1 MVGWPDPDASVCL
14 ENDLPFVV
22 VSYHTGEYAAP
33 ARRLIESCRKNHLDF
48 YVVAVKSRGSWL
60 LNVRAR
66 PAFLLSVFPSTAR
79 DIVWV
84 DADGMVRS
92 FPEIFRGAET
102 VGYQLAAHRN
112 SKGRY
117 RVGTM
122 WFANTEKGRAF
133 VSRWSEAVRR
143 APGKTEQEVLNELL
157 LRPNRGVMV
166 LDLPATYCSI
176 FDKAVDKAAGPAV
189 IEHFQLSRKLR
200 RLVR

>member
-1 MVGWPDPDASVCL
+1 MVGWPDPGAAVCL
-14 ENDLPFVV
+14 ENDLSFVV

-33 ARRLIESCRKNHLDF
+33 ARRLAESCRKNHLDF
-48 YVVAVKSRGSWL
+48 YVVAVKSAGSWL
-60 LNVRAR
+60 LNVRQR

-79 DIVWV
+79 DLVWI
-84 DADGMVRS
+84 DADGMVRA
-92 FPEIFRGAET
+92 FPELFRDAREK
-102 VGYQLAAHRN
+102 GYDVAAHRS

-133 VSRWSEAVRR
+133 VARWAQAVKGH
-143 APGKTEQEVLNELL
+143 PGKTEQEVLNSLL
-157 LRPNRGVMV
+157 LGPNPGARI

-189 IEHFQLSRKLR
+189 VEHFQLSRKMR